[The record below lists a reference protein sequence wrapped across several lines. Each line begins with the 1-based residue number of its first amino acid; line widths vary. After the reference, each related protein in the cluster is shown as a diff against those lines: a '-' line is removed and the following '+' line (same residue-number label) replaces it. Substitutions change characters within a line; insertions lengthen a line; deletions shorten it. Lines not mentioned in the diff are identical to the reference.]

1 VEPGKFEEKANKMR
15 MQERL
20 AQLSAEINETAKK
33 TGISSTVKLAVLTVK
48 VSSVSRA
55 RQAAFRAFFLFTGSH
70 GRFQGSK

>member
-1 VEPGKFEEKANKMR
+1 MEPGKFEEKANKLR

-48 VSSVSRA
+48 VQAKMRA
-55 RQAAFRAFFLFTGSH
+55 KESLP
-70 GRFQGSK
+70 